1 MTMSLCIAV
10 VGVVTLKSDNMT
22 GVHEL
27 TLRTADGRER
37 RTLVWFP
44 SEAVHQDY
52 YEKALKR
59 GLEIAN
65 IKSLT

>member
-1 MTMSLCIAV
+1 
-10 VGVVTLKSDNMT
+10 MT